1 MITKKK
7 KKLTFKNNTSLRSC
21 TSEINNTFVY
31 NAKDH
36 DNVML
41 MYSLLEYSENY
52 SMKSG
57 GLWNYSRDKVNDA
70 ANGIIANRRINNN
83 KTTSKLFSIL
93 HKNTTKHTR

>member
-1 MITKKK
+1 
-7 KKLTFKNNTSLRSC
+7 
-21 TSEINNTFVY
+21 
-31 NAKDH
+31 
-36 DNVML
+36 ML

-70 ANGIIANRRINNN
+70 ANGIIANRRINN

-93 HKNTTKHTR
+93 HKNNTKHTR